1 MAQDLELSSEQR
13 KEFFA
18 AMLGAFPT
26 KGDLEQLVVIELG
39 ENLDPISTGDNLQEL
54 VLGLFIWAGARGKW
68 RALIIAAHD
77 DNPDNPALAAFVASL
92 GLEPAGSPPAA
103 PPPPAP
109 VPAGSAGSTALT
121 AADQDRLRDLLQAHR
136 RCKAA
141 R

>member
-1 MAQDLELSSEQR
+1 MAQDLELSSVQR

-92 GLEPAGSPPAA
+92 GLERRAA
-103 PPPPAP
+103 PPRQPRRPPRRP
-109 VPAGSAGSTALT
+109 PPFRRVPPGVP
-121 AADQDRLRDLLQAHR
+121 R
-136 RCKAA
+136 
-141 R
+141 